1 MLVLSRQRDEVIKIG
16 DDIEITIVDVR
27 ADKVRIGIHAPR
39 DVSVHRKEIYEAIQE
54 ENAAS
59 ASIAFEGLRLNPGL
73 AGAAPP
79 PAARSA

>member
-1 MLVLSRQRDEVIKIG
+1 MLVLSRQIDEVIKIG

-39 DVSVHRKEIYEAIQE
+39 NVAVHRKEIYDAIQA

-59 ASIAFEGLRLNPGL
+59 ASISFQDLTL
-73 AGAAPP
+73 P
-79 PAARSA
+79 PAGEGPPVARSA

>member
-27 ADKVRIGIHAPR
+27 ADKVRIGIQAPR
-39 DVSVHRKEIYEAIQE
+39 QVSVHRKEIYQAIQE

-59 ASIAFEGLRLNPGL
+59 AAIPADVFSFPT
-73 AGAAPP
+73 P
-79 PAARSA
+79 PAKSA

>member
-27 ADKVRIGIHAPR
+27 ADKVRIGIQAPR
-39 DVSVHRKEIYEAIQE
+39 HVSVHRKEIYQAIQE

-59 ASIAFEGLRLNPGL
+59 AELPADAFAFRT
-73 AGAAPP
+73 PP
-79 PAARSA
+79 TAQSA

>member
-27 ADKVRIGIHAPR
+27 ADKVRIGIQAPR

-59 ASIAFEGLRLNPGL
+59 ASISFADLTLSS
-73 AGAAPP
+73 AAS
-79 PAARSA
+79 PAAAKSA